1 MTTYVKCVEHYQ
13 GFATGERPL
22 VPGEVYSLDDDVAKY
37 LLHTFPASFEIVMEK
52 PGKVVRINSKLPARE
67 IPSEVTVALQGSPEQ
82 ALIVL
87 LNAQLSVAT
96 EESKKIEA
104 ELATATA
111 HLELLRAGLC
121 TGEFGDEKQ
130 AEADATADEVGRLKM
145 VQERGETTLRG
156 LRRRLREAEVALD
169 RVKFEKLCE
178 QFDLLLVKNA
188 EHYSEYQR
196 AAREAIATASHLW
209 ADRVS
214 ATKLADEISLVH
226 NARGFP
232 TERKYLECAGI
243 KVPDVNPR
251 IARNIN
257 DRTGRGVERF
267 DRGL

>member
-1 MTTYVKCVEHYQ
+1 MYVRCLQRYT
-13 GFATGERPL
+13 GFATKEQPL
-22 VPGEVYSLDDDVAKY
+22 VPGKVYALDDSVAEY
-37 LLHTFPASFEIVMEK
+37 ILATFPGTLELLAEK
-52 PGKVVRINSKLPARE
+52 PEKAIRVNGRLPARE
-67 IPSEVTVALQGSPEQ
+67 IPSEVTVALQGSPEA
-82 ALIVL
+82 ALITL
-87 LNAQLSVAT
+87 LNAQLAVAT